1 MAEQKTSCFFKS
13 SWAECSR
20 DKESDIIKLASER
33 AELLLEECA
42 RMVTNHMPK
51 VEAAQAGTT
60 ESTAVIRLLI
70 KHAGGLERLTEDD
83 IIKQARARNCMVCR
97 KLKSITDLDPDNFWK
112 VFWDIIRCE
121 HHQLCSPS
129 DLSNSYIRFIS
140 SLEDRYCTLR
150 YQPD

>member
-1 MAEQKTSCFFKS
+1 MAEQKTKSCFFKS

-20 DKESDIIKLASER
+20 DKESDI
-33 AELLLEECA
+33 
-42 RMVTNHMPK
+42 
-51 VEAAQAGTT
+51 GTT

-70 KHAGGLERLTEDD
+70 KHVGGLERLTEDD
-83 IIKQARARNCMVCR
+83 IIKQARARNYMVCR
-97 KLKSITDLDPDNFWK
+97 KLKSITDLDLDNFWK

-140 SLEDRYCTLR
+140 SLEDWYRALR
-150 YQPD
+150 YQPEQYDVLRTRWQTSRGAQ